1 MTSSGMQGMDTEY
14 ARQAAHSMDGGVSA
28 IHGVVGNIGSLLEST
43 PWFGAYASQFVDDW
57 HGQFAQQ
64 LHGATNALTD
74 NASVLRRRAQ
84 MQDEASGS

>member
-1 MTSSGMQGMDTEY
+1 MTSGGMQGMDTEY

-28 IHGVVGNIGSLLEST
+28 IRGVVGNIGSLLEST
-43 PWFGAYASQFVDDW
+43 PWFGRYASEFVDDW

-64 LHGATNALTD
+64 LHGATNALSD
-74 NASVLRRRAQ
+74 NADVLRRRAQ